1 MKIII
6 TESQSRLLKENFPI
20 ALRRRLNYEELKG
33 HLDFIS
39 ENYDPC
45 DYGSLGDFIGEMCDM
60 VVVDLIEDYYENGND
75 GSITNKIKDDLYYF
89 MADNF
94 ADYLQE
100 IYDKECD

>member
-20 ALRRRLNYEELKG
+20 ALRRRFSYDELKG
-33 HLDFIS
+33 HLDFVM
-39 ENYDPC
+39 ENYNPC

-60 VVVDLIEDYYENGND
+60 LVVDLVDDYYD
-75 GSITNKIKDDLYYF
+75 TTNEKVDYKTKDDLYFF
-89 MADNF
+89 MVDNF